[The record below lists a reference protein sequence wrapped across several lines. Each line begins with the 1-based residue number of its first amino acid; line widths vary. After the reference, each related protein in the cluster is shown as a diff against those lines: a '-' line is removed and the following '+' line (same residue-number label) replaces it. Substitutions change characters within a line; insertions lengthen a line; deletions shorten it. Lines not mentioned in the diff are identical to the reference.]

1 MVVNGLGVAV
11 PAVLARRFVDRVLA
25 KRAA

>member
-11 PAVLARRFVDRVLA
+11 PAELVQQFVDRVLA